1 MKVEQHHCKKGSGL
15 MSNLSMD
22 FKHGCVLRNV
32 PSLIHILL
40 TTSSFFKEYDK
51 YPVWTCRD
59 PISLNLGTRFSL
71 ILGILW

>member
-40 TTSSFFKEYDK
+40 TTSSFFK
-51 YPVWTCRD
+51 
-59 PISLNLGTRFSL
+59 
-71 ILGILW
+71 GIW